1 MKSTRLG
8 VTYALTPNTVLIPTL
23 GAFFPRGKP
32 VQTRSSHSL
41 SLSRSLS
48 LSLSFAV
55 SLSHAL
61 SLSGSRTLSRSLS
74 LSLPLSLSFGDTTPI
89 SLALSGKG
97 QHSS

>member
-23 GAFFPRGKP
+23 GALSPRGKP

-48 LSLSFAV
+48 LSLCFAL

-61 SLSGSRTLSRSLS
+61 SLA
-74 LSLPLSLSFGDTTPI
+74 
-89 SLALSGKG
+89 LALSPTLSLVRRYNTNLSCTEWKG
-97 QHSS
+97 AA